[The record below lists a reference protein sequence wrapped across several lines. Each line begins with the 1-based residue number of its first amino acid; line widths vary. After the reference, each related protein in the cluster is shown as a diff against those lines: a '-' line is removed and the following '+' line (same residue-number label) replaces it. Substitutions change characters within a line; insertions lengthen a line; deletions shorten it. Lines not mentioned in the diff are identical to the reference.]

1 MKISFLIISNYLIF
15 NTFLACSQPAGT
27 DKMPI
32 YDAAYQLVWQD
43 EFEEEGKPDPTH
55 WNFEEG
61 FVRNNEHQWYQPEN
75 AVCKDGFLIIEA
87 RKEQKPNPNYK
98 PESDN
103 WKESREYIE
112 YTSSSLR
119 TRGLH
124 AWQYGRFEIRAK
136 IDTSPGRWPA
146 FWTLGEKG
154 SWPAC
159 GEIDIMEYYRGM
171 ILANAAWAGPEGKTM
186 WDDLKKDVG
195 SFNDPNWSNE
205 FHIWRMDWDETAIK
219 LYVDDI
225 LLNTIELEKTVNQR
239 GDIKNPMK
247 QPHYIIVNLAIG
259 GNNGGD
265 PSSTMFPRSY
275 VVDYVRVY
283 Q

>member
-1 MKISFLIISNYLIF
+1 MKILLLIISNYLIF
-15 NTFLACSQPAGT
+15 NAFSAYSQPIDT
-27 DKMPI
+27 DHMP
-32 YDAAYQLVWQD
+32 APYQLVWQD
-43 EFEEEGKPDPTH
+43 EFDEEGKPSTSN

-75 AVCKDGFLIIEA
+75 AFCKDGFLIIEA
-87 RKEQKPNPNYK
+87 RKEQRPNPNYT

-103 WKESREYIE
+103 WKESREFIE

-119 TRGLH
+119 TKGLH

-136 IDTSPGRWPA
+136 IDTSPGMWPA

-171 ILANAAWAGPEGKTM
+171 ILANAAWAGPEDKTM
-186 WDDLKKDVG
+186 WDDLKKDVD
-195 SFNDPNWSNE
+195 SFNDPNWANE

-239 GDIKNPMK
+239 SNIENPMK
-247 QPHYIIVNLAIG
+247 QPHYIIINLAIG

-265 PSSTMFPRSY
+265 PSATEFPRKY
-275 VVDYVRVY
+275 IIDYVRVY